1 MTDAAARDAL
11 CALGRS
17 LFDRGLTH
25 GSTGNLSVRSG
36 DGFLLTPTGSSLG
49 TLDPARL
56 SRLDPHGAHVAGDAP
71 TKEALLHLAVYR
83 ERPADAAIVHLHSTH
98 SVAVSV
104 LADVDPD
111 DVLPPLT
118 AYYVMRVGKL
128 PLLPY
133 FPPGDEA
140 LAEAVGRAAGRH
152 HALLLANHGPVV
164 SGTSLATA
172 ADAIEELEATAKLWL
187 LVRRDHLRPLT
198 PEQQQEILR
207 RHSR

>member
-1 MTDAAARDAL
+1 MTDGAARDGL

-17 LFDRGLTH
+17 LFERGLTH

-56 SRLDPHGAHVAGDAP
+56 SRLDARGAHVAGDAP

-83 ERPADAAIVHLHSTH
+83 ERPADAGIVHLHSTH

-104 LADVDPD
+104 LADVDPE

-118 AYYVMRVGKL
+118 AYYVMRVGRL

-133 FPPGDEA
+133 YPPGDKA
-140 LAEAVGRAAGRH
+140 LADAVGRAAGRH

-187 LVRRDHLRPLT
+187 LVHREHLRPLT
-198 PEQQQEILR
+198 PEQRQEILG